1 MLGHKLSRSISVV
14 VFFIMS
20 FAALQTGATEKDF
33 EGEFWNSG
41 SHFQLNG
48 EVVLLTDDGIHDP
61 YNSAVAG
68 ILQQPVAAMAEF
80 PRDKAG
86 IIDWVKTLEL
96 GMIAPRSDITG
107 EAEPLKPLDLD
118 IIFKDTAAM
127 PYVKFPHKP
136 HTMWLTCSNCHPD
149 IFVQKKGANDI
160 QMADVLNGK
169 FCGLCHGKVAFPPTK
184 NCMRCHSVPQK

>member
-1 MLGHKLSRSISVV
+1 MSGNKLSFTASVI
-14 VFFIMS
+14 FFFMML
-20 FAALQTGATEKDF
+20 FTFQTAAAEKDF

-48 EVVLLTDDGIHDP
+48 EVVPLTDDGIHDP
-61 YNSAVAG
+61 YNSAVGG
-68 ILQQPVAAMAEF
+68 ILQQPVEAMVNF

-86 IIDWVKTLEL
+86 IIDWVKTLES
-96 GMIAPRSDITG
+96 GMIAPRSDVTG
-107 EAEPLKPLDLD
+107 DAEPLKPLDLD

-127 PYVKFPHKP
+127 PYVKFPHRP
-136 HTMWLTCSNCHPD
+136 HTMWLDCSNCHPD

-184 NCMRCHSVPQK
+184 NCMRCHSVPQDK